1 MKDQKLK
8 KLAEAIRLCLI
19 KTPSINKPGSCV
31 TLHLTPDIPQSLFK
45 AMNKVEDLDDWEVV
59 LEVLLKGVISFNQLE
74 KLDVVTQSSLDGSFG
89 GWCES
94 GFTINCK
101 FGSISDYKMSSVSKM
116 VDNILKGFDDEDD
129 DEDENENPEGAD
141 QPDGGAGTGTPNEF
155 PGEPEVTGLFVPDG
169 DSGTQDDET
178 TAGEGELHAGDAD
191 PGSDG
196 VSEQPDDGDTNEV
209 PDGGSE
215 ASDAVTQTQ
224 EPEPPP
230 PEPKKAKPKPKQPSL
245 TFPNADRKVGHASV
259 ALEDLSGDAL
269 IFAVTDLEIIDEPI
283 SETQKDFIDAQAVL
297 GVVTDDYRTNDE
309 WTNCFRATLKQAYR
323 EDNHIKWRED
333 TVTCALPT
341 DLFMSVQSDKKVYGK
356 TKIFV
361 AGTAI
366 TFVLNQRSIDDLCM
380 AYGLTE

>member
-8 KLAEAIRLCLI
+8 KLAEAIRICLI

-45 AMNKVEDLDDWEVV
+45 AMNKVEELDDWEVV
-59 LEVLLKGVISFNQLE
+59 LDVLLKGVISFTRLE

-101 FGSISDYKMSSVSKM
+101 FDSIGEYKMSSVSKM
-116 VDNILKGFDDEDD
+116 VDNILEGFDDEEDN
-129 DEDENENPEGAD
+129 EDENENPEGAV
-141 QPDGGAGTGTPNEF
+141 QPDGGTGEGTPDEL
-155 PGEPEVTGLFVPDG
+155 PGESEGDGLSVSDG
-169 DSGTQDDET
+169 DSGTPNDGT
-178 TAGEGELHAGDAD
+178 GEGEFHVGDVN

-196 VSEQPDDGDTNEV
+196 VSEQPDGGDTNEV

-215 ASDAVTQTQ
+215 APDNVTQTQ
-224 EPEPPP
+224 EPELPP
-230 PEPKKAKPKPKQPSL
+230 PEPKKAKPKPKRPTL

-269 IFAVTDLEIIDEPI
+269 IFAVTDLEIIDDPI

-297 GVVTDDYRTNDE
+297 GVVEDDYKTNGE

-333 TVTCALPT
+333 TVTCALPA

-356 TKIFV
+356 TRIIV